1 MLPLLVHHAQYYDP
15 AVISSNFSILFPT
28 SFSFASS
35 TSCTTSRSMPGKIC
49 INVAWFA
56 SAARCVARS
65 ICACTPA
72 MSSPGVG
79 VRDTEYG
86 GVRGGGVRGGV
97 PPRNCVACERKD
109 GAEFED

>member
-1 MLPLLVHHAQYYDP
+1 ML
-15 AVISSNFSILFPT
+15 
-28 SFSFASS
+28 
-35 TSCTTSRSMPGKIC
+35 GKIC
-49 INVAWFA
+49 ISVAWFA

-109 GAEFED
+109 DAEFEDCGGRDGVSSAPTKTGACPGA